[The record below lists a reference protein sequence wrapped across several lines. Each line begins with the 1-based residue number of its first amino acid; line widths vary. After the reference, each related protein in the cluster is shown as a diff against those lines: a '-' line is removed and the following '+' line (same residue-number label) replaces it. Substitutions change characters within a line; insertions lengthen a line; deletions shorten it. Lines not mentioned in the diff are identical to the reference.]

1 MGAFSLTQ
9 KEQNSLACV
18 FLSQT
23 RLHIAPLRTSPKVGI
38 RHNRPLN
45 FHLSF
50 HWCNL
55 KAPLLLCFSVF
66 YKTPYASSCLV
77 GALVVE
83 L

>member
-9 KEQNSLACV
+9 EEQNSLACV
-18 FLSQT
+18 FPSQT
-23 RLHIAPLRTSPKVGI
+23 RLHKTPLKTSPKVRI
-38 RHNRPLN
+38 RHNSSLN
-45 FHLSF
+45 FHLCF

-55 KAPLLLCFSVF
+55 EVPLLPCFSVF
-66 YKTPYASSCLV
+66 YKTPYASSRLV